1 MYTFRELGAEWLE
14 YQKGYI
20 KESTFALY
28 HYQLNKYIFPV
39 LGELYL
45 DDITE
50 KVLQNMIFVL
60 ANEQKSSLS
69 ENSIKSILTLTRSC
83 LKYGDVK
90 GYAVYKNHRLRLPKT
105 AKAPR
110 QIQTFNVR
118 EQKLII
124 ASIIGDLSCKN
135 FGILLSLY
143 TGLRIGEVCA
153 LQWQDFDM
161 ESRTLHVRK
170 TVQRIYKCEGES
182 KEKTRL
188 SIAAPKTVTSIREI
202 PISSCIYDAAD
213 ELRSDRGTD
222 YVLTNSEKV
231 MEPRVYRE
239 FYHRFLER
247 NHLRVLKYHSL
258 RHTFA
263 TRCIEMGTD
272 YKTVS
277 ELLGHANISI
287 TLNLYVHPDME
298 MKRKCVEKIYKDNEQ

>member
-1 MYTFRELGAEWLE
+1 MYTFKELGAEWLE
-14 YQKGYI
+14 HQKGYI

-28 HYQLNKYIFPV
+28 NYQLRKYIFPV
-39 LGELYL
+39 LGEMHLC
-45 DDITE
+45 DITE
-50 KVLQNMIFVL
+50 ETLQNMIFVL
-60 ANEQKSSLS
+60 ADERGNNLS
-69 ENSIKSILTLTRSC
+69 ENSIKSILTLTKSC
-83 LKYGDVK
+83 LRYGDLR
-90 GYAVYKNHRLRLPKT
+90 GYAIYKNCRLRLPKT
-105 AKAPR
+105 AKATR
-110 QIQTFNVR
+110 QIQIFSAR

-124 ASIIGDLSCKN
+124 ASITGDLSCKN

-161 ESRTLHVRK
+161 ENRILHVRK
-170 TVQRIYKCEGES
+170 TVQRIYEYETES
-182 KEKTRL
+182 NKKTRL
-188 SIAAPKTVTSIREI
+188 SIAIPKTVTSMREI
-202 PISSCIYDAAD
+202 PVSSCIYDAAKV
-213 ELRSDRGTD
+213 LQSGRGTD

-239 FYHRFLER
+239 FYHKFLER
-247 NHLRVLKYHSL
+247 NNLRMLKYHSL

-298 MKRKCVEKIYKDNEQ
+298 TKRKCMERVFGEII